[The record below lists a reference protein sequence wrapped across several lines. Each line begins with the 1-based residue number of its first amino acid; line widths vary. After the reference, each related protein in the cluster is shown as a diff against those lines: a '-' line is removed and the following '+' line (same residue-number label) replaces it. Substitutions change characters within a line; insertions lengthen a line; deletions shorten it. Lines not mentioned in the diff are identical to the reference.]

1 MQEMGGNIYI
11 YIYIYI
17 VFDRNLGK
25 VSRIGLGKT
34 EFKGE

>member
-1 MQEMGGNIYI
+1 MQEMGGN
-11 YIYIYI
+11 IYIYI